1 MLQIVDIQKNER
13 GQERIFPDIGNVLKR
28 LSGVG
33 VRVYRMEN
41 VFNNVVSFCPRA
53 IQLLDRSFTTYGSKL
68 FFNTS
73 IYTKLSIVP

>member
-41 VFNNVVSFCPRA
+41 VFNNVVSFSP
-53 IQLLDRSFTTYGSKL
+53 
-68 FFNTS
+68 
-73 IYTKLSIVP
+73 